1 MNVFLITARVLELG
15 MENSQIGGAQRERKN
30 GEVVERWFL
39 VISEAGLCTFVMGSR
54 NIIKVLAVAGLRDVL
69 VPL

>member
-1 MNVFLITARVLELG
+1 MCRQIGRRATAREKTARLW
-15 MENSQIGGAQRERKN
+15 
-30 GEVVERWFL
+30 WFL